1 MKIGWSSIVQVRI
14 IIKNKWL
21 LLANRCNAPTPSSLG
36 VSFSV
41 GTRAPCL
48 PLFEN
53 EFSRAGET
61 AHRLRV
67 LAAPAEDQGLVPSIQ
82 VRQLTAYTTSCK
94 GSDAL
99 SWPPRVPAHTHLE
112 TRFTFKNEF

>member
-1 MKIGWSSIVQVRI
+1 MKIGWSSIVQMRI
-14 IIKNKWL
+14 IIKYKWL
-21 LLANRCNAPTPSSLG
+21 LLVNRCNAPTPSSLG

-53 EFSRAGET
+53 EFSRAGGT

-67 LAAPAEDQGLVPSIQ
+67 LAALAEDQGLVSSIQ
-82 VRQLTAYTTSCK
+82 VRQLT
-94 GSDAL
+94 L
-99 SWPPRVPAHTHLE
+99 PIPPAARDLLPSPGLHGYLHTPS
-112 TRFTFKNEF
+112 